1 MRLAFC
7 FTYTHTYNLSMDSI
21 YIVYFVK
28 HNVNF
33 PYLSDMKRLVKFVC
47 VYFYI
52 CFVLFVRVELPL
64 GTGSTFT
71 E

>member
-47 VYFYI
+47 VYFIYALY
-52 CFVLFVRVELPL
+52 CL
-64 GTGSTFT
+64 
-71 E
+71 